1 MSKLP
6 QIKASELLKILKREG
21 FLIHTRRG
29 SHITLRHL
37 RSKKRVTIP
46 YHNGRNLKPGTLH
59 NIITHAGWTREE
71 FLRLRKG
78 SRK

>member
-6 QIKASELLKILKREG
+6 QI
-21 FLIHTRRG
+21 
-29 SHITLRHL
+29 

-71 FLRLRKG
+71 FLKRRKR
-78 SRK
+78 RK